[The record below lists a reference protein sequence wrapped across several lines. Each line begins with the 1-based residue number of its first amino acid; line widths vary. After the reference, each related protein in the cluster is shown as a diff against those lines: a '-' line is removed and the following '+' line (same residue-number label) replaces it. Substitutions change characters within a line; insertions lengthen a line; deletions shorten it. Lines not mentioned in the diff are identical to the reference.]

1 MPSNSPRKSPNTAR
15 DRQAAHAHVELQG
28 DGTCDSSSDPRAMRV
43 PRECMASP
51 PPRTSLPPPSC
62 YRTAAYVL
70 QPISAFS
77 PPRMLQAARRMAVPR
92 GACVS
97 TKHVDGACDSWGW
110 THYCAGVPSDNHVI
124 CAVSSLRPTSQ
135 PYTAVMLQ
143 YEVVRIAPLSHPIH
157 AIEVS
162 RIATITTEPPHDLLD
177 NKHVVACG
185 LNEGSV

>member
-1 MPSNSPRKSPNTAR
+1 MNERPHLR
-15 DRQAAHAHVELQG
+15 
-28 DGTCDSSSDPRAMRV
+28 RV
-43 PRECMASP
+43 PMHGLNSTAGVTFITGA
-51 PPRTSLPPPSC
+51 TS
-62 YRTAAYVL
+62 AYVL

-77 PPRMLQAARRMAVPR
+77 PPRMLQAAHRMAVPR

-143 YEVVRIAPLSHPIH
+143 YVSLATFSWSCPPQQRLLHSQIDALLS
-157 AIEVS
+157 VNFGRS
-162 RIATITTEPPHDLLD
+162 VT
-177 NKHVVACG
+177 G
-185 LNEGSV
+185 LTY